1 MLKSIEVFT
10 QPLSLIFLVYYCTL
24 YLCTA
29 LFTKLLLRLLSTIF
43 DCKQQKNI
51 QIAMSK
57 VFFRDEKT
65 RKLT

>member
-10 QPLSLIFLVYYCTL
+10 QLLSLIFLVYYCTL

-29 LFTKLLLRLLSTIF
+29 LFTKLLSTIF